1 MDQIK
6 RILGLL
12 WMALGPA
19 IMVLLIYSA
28 VQNIGKGKGDI
39 ANPLPWAI
47 IIFVFI
53 PVAIG
58 MTIFGWYAWKGEYD
72 GEIKT

>member
-1 MDQIK
+1 MDKIK
-6 RILGLL
+6 RLLGLL
-12 WMALGPA
+12 WMVLGPA
-19 IMVLLIYSA
+19 FMVILMYSA

-39 ANPLPWAI
+39 AHPLPWAI

>member
-1 MDQIK
+1 MDSIK

-12 WMALGPA
+12 WMVLGPA
-19 IMVLLIYSA
+19 IMVILIYSA
-28 VQNIGKGKGDI
+28 FQNIGKGKGDI

>member
-12 WMALGPA
+12 WMVLGPA
-19 IMVLLIYSA
+19 IMTLLVYSA
-28 VQNIGKGKGDI
+28 VQNIGRGKGDI

>member
-1 MDQIK
+1 MDQTK

-12 WMALGPA
+12 WMVLGPA

-28 VQNIGKGKGDI
+28 FQNIGKGKGDI

>member
-1 MDQIK
+1 MV
-6 RILGLL
+6 
-12 WMALGPA
+12 LGPV
-19 IMVLLIYSA
+19 IMGILVYSA
-28 VQNIGKGKGDI
+28 IQNIGTGIGDI

>member
-1 MDQIK
+1 
-6 RILGLL
+6 
-12 WMALGPA
+12 MALGPA
-19 IMVLLIYSA
+19 IMTILVYSA

>member
-1 MDQIK
+1 MDSIK

-12 WMALGPA
+12 WMVLGPA
-19 IMVLLIYSA
+19 IMVILIYSA
-28 VQNIGKGKGDI
+28 LQNIGKSKGDI

>member
-1 MDQIK
+1 
-6 RILGLL
+6 
-12 WMALGPA
+12 MA
-19 IMVLLIYSA
+19 LLIYSA
-28 VQNIGKGKGDI
+28 VQNIGTGKGDI

>member
-1 MDQIK
+1 MDKIK
-6 RILGLL
+6 RLLGIV
-12 WMALGPA
+12 WMALGPVVMA
-19 IMVLLIYSA
+19 VLIYSA
-28 VQNIGKGKGDI
+28 FLNIGKGKGDI
-39 ANPLPWAI
+39 SNPLPWAI
-47 IIFVFI
+47 IIIVFV

>member
-12 WMALGPA
+12 WMALGPIVMA
-19 IMVLLIYSA
+19 LLIYSA
-28 VQNIGKGKGDI
+28 VQNIGTGKGDI

>member
-1 MDQIK
+1 MV
-6 RILGLL
+6 
-12 WMALGPA
+12 LGPA
-19 IMVLLIYSA
+19 IMTVLIYSA
-28 VQNIGKGKGDI
+28 LQNIGKGKGDI
-39 ANPLPWAI
+39 SNPLPWAI
-47 IIFVFI
+47 IIIVFV

>member
-1 MDQIK
+1 MDKVK
-6 RILGLL
+6 RILGLM
-12 WMALGPA
+12 WMVLGPA
-19 IMVLLIYSA
+19 IMTILVYSA
-28 VQNIGKGKGDI
+28 FQNIGKGKGDI